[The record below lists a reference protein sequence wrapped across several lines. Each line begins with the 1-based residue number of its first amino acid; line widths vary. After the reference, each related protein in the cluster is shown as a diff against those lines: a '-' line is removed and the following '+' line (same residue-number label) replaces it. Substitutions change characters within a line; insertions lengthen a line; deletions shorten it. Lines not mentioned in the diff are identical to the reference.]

1 MNNFNWDK
9 FFLNNYG
16 TPKIKLV
23 EGEGVVVKDSQGN
36 IYLDFLSGIAVNS
49 LGHAHPVIVEAVNK
63 QISQLSHTSNFYA
76 NKPALDLAEKLIE
89 ISGLD
94 AKVFFCNS
102 GAEANEAAL
111 KLTRRTGKKKL
122 LSANGSFH
130 GRTIGALSIT
140 GQSAKQKPFKPLLCG
155 IKFIDIN
162 TKSAVRK
169 IKRNTAAIF
178 LESIQGEGGVV
189 PCSDE
194 FLTNIRQK
202 SLKTKT
208 LMIMDE
214 VQTGMGRTGD
224 WFGYEQSKIKPDVIT
239 LAKGLG
245 AGLPMG
251 ALLVA
256 GDAKDLFEPGQHGS
270 TFGGNPVVASAALA
284 IIRFIEKENL
294 LINVSNMGKLLGDLL
309 GQVQGVKEVRGRGLL
324 LGVCLDNLSAK
335 DVEAECKNLGLLIN
349 AVTENTLR
357 IAPAFIVNIEQVQRC
372 AEIIED
378 AIKNVSKL
386 VQKNEIR

>member
-16 TPKIKLV
+16 TPKIELV

-49 LGHAHPVIVEAVNK
+49 LGHAHPVIIEAVNK

-89 ISGLD
+89 ISRLD

-140 GQSAKQKPFKPLLCG
+140 GQSAKQKPFKPLLSG

-202 SLKTKT
+202 TLKTKT

-214 VQTGMGRTGD
+214 VQTGMGRTGN

-284 IIRFIEKENL
+284 TIKFIEKENL
-294 LINVSNMGKLLGDLL
+294 LVNVANMGKLLGELL

-349 AVTENTLR
+349 AVTEDTLR

-386 VQKNEIR
+386 VQQK

>member
-16 TPKIKLV
+16 TPKIELV

-49 LGHAHPVIVEAVNK
+49 LGHAHPVIIEAVNK

-140 GQSAKQKPFKPLLCG
+140 GQLAKQKPFKPLLSG

-202 SLKTKT
+202 TLKTKT

-284 IIRFIEKENL
+284 TIKFIEKENL
-294 LINVSNMGKLLGDLL
+294 LVNVANIGKLLGELL

-349 AVTENTLR
+349 AVTDDTLR

-386 VQKNEIR
+386 VQQK

>member
-16 TPKIKLV
+16 TPKIELV

-49 LGHAHPVIVEAVNK
+49 LGHAHPVIIEAVNK

-140 GQSAKQKPFKPLLCG
+140 GQLAKQKPFKPLLSG

-284 IIRFIEKENL
+284 TIKFIEKENL
-294 LINVSNMGKLLGDLL
+294 LMNVVNMGKLLGELL

-335 DVEAECKNLGLLIN
+335 DVEAECKNFGLLIN
-349 AVTENTLR
+349 AVTYDTLR
-357 IAPAFIVNIEQVQRC
+357 IAPAFIVNIEQVKRC

-386 VQKNEIR
+386 VQQK